1 MPIYE
6 CFHCNYHTKYKSDFS
21 KHLKTKKHRDN
32 AELNQENPT
41 ELMVMSQKE
50 PKKSQKEPK
59 KSQKEPIKSKKV
71 HKCDYCDE
79 TFNTIPSK
87 RRHELHR
94 CKENT
99 NTCSLIKKQEKQIK
113 KLERQIELLL
123 TKVGNNYT
131 INNNTNTNNI
141 QLNNYGSEDLSHI
154 SDTLKTY
161 LIKHPFGAIQ
171 QLIEKIHFNR
181 DKPENTNIMITNKRD
196 NKISVYENG
205 KWVYRN
211 KKKTILKLIDNK
223 YYLLDDHYNETPYE
237 SLSEFNH
244 DNYKRFSNQYDNSEK
259 ELLEKLYE
267 DAEIII
273 LNKFE

>member
-1 MPIYE
+1 MTTYI
-6 CFHCNYHTKYKSDFS
+6 CSICNYRSNKKYNYM
-21 KHLKTKKHRDN
+21 KHLKTNKHLNNLKINGVNEVLPPISSTVPPKSSEILQNSCKHCGKVFTRSDN
-32 AELNQENPT
+32 LKRHLDSRCQNKPDEN
-41 ELMVMSQKE
+41 
-50 PKKSQKEPK
+50 
-59 KSQKEPIKSKKV
+59 
-71 HKCDYCDE
+71 
-79 TFNTIPSK
+79 N
-87 RRHELHR
+87 
-94 CKENT
+94 
-99 NTCSLIKKQEKQIK
+99 LIEQIK
-113 KLERQIELLL
+113 ELKKDKEEMAKQIELLL

-196 NKISVYENG
+196 NKISVFENG

-223 YYLLDDHYNETPYE
+223 YYLLDDHYNDIPFE

-244 DNYKRFSNQYDNSEK
+244 NNYKRFSSQYDNDEK
-259 ELLEKLYE
+259 QLLEKLYE

-273 LNKFE
+273 LNQK